1 MNSVMF
7 LDMFYDT
14 FQDVQRNV
22 SQALGRSEGR
32 LPPFG
37 ESDTSYPWT
46 FHNVQQAALTAGLNG
61 FLERAEAW
69 EAEPKEVPSLQ
80 TIVQVI
86 LSSHAG
92 GLASVKVGVAF
103 KIFHSFH
110 A

>member
-37 ESDTSYPWT
+37 ESETSYLWT

-80 TIVQVI
+80 TIIQVRI
-86 LSSHAG
+86 YPVTL
-92 GLASVKVGVAF
+92 GVCFCKGWRSF
-103 KIFHSFH
+103 KMFH
-110 A
+110 